1 MNAPV
6 PIAEVAVTIAAQAQ
20 SGKNRFE
27 IRLDPPELGRID
39 VQLTVDSSGNVSS
52 RLVVERSDTL
62 NLLVRDAPQLQRALQ
77 DAGLNTAGGMQF
89 LLADQGFASRQG
101 FTWQNDLPN
110 LPLPGTTASDTVPIA
125 ALQGYGALSSRSG
138 GLDITV

>member
-1 MNAPV
+1 MKSSLKPV
-6 PIAEVAVTIAAQAQ
+6 FAALVLMLSLATPAAAGSLEDAAAADDKGDYATAAKLLRPLADEGNAQAQ
-20 SGKNRFE
+20 YKLGILYDDGLGVAQDVAEALKWY
-27 IRLDPPELGRID
+27 RL
-39 VQLTVDSSGNVSS
+39 
-52 RLVVERSDTL
+52 
-62 NLLVRDAPQLQRALQ
+62 A
-77 DAGLNTAGGMQF
+77 
-89 LLADQGFASRQG
+89 ADQGFASRQG